1 MIDVGMLR
9 CAWPDLV
16 AKTWLDIVIWMSGL
30 GSVVCGIWQIRR
42 KNEIARAEML
52 RKLLEEY
59 NGRPIRESIQAIDAG
74 KVVFRQGSGFVVD
87 SEHEKSVSL
96 AEPALLFLS
105 NLCYLRKAKLL
116 TKKEFSFFEW
126 RIRKVM
132 ADQSVRN
139 YVKNLS
145 DNDKNVA
152 MTRLLDYCD

>member
-52 RKLLEEY
+52 RKVLEEY
-59 NGRPIRESIQAIDAG
+59 NGRPIRENIQAIDDEKIVFSKG
-74 KVVFRQGSGFVVD
+74 NNFKVGSEQD
-87 SEHEKSVSL
+87 KSVSL
-96 AEPALLFLS
+96 AEPALLFFS
-105 NLCYLRKAKLL
+105 NLCYLRRVKLL

-145 DNDKNVA
+145 ANDKDVA

>member
-59 NGRPIRESIQAIDAG
+59 NGRPIRESIQAIDDEKIVFSKG
-74 KVVFRQGSGFVVD
+74 NNFKVGSTTIPQGYDRVSQFVV
-87 SEHEKSVSL
+87 
-96 AEPALLFLS
+96 
-105 NLCYLRKAKLL
+105 
-116 TKKEFSFFEW
+116 
-126 RIRKVM
+126 
-132 ADQSVRN
+132 
-139 YVKNLS
+139 
-145 DNDKNVA
+145 
-152 MTRLLDYCD
+152 